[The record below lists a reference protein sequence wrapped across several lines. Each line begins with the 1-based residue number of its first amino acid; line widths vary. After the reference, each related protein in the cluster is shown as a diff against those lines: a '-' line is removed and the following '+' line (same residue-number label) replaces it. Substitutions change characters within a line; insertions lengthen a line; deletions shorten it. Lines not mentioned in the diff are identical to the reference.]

1 MVSARPAR
9 CLART
14 WHSPSVDMNPDSLT
28 AKPALF
34 FPQIGGA
41 AALPYRPLKEGPV
54 QFGETFWSLAPEE
67 GRRWG
72 SKAGDSTPSLQV
84 TPLSPFHQG
93 PALNSPPPPTPMQ
106 FVFKSVCAGTFLVVY
121 WLRLCLLTQEMW
133 VRSLAGELRPHRPPG
148 QTTKTLN
155 RSNIETNSIQ
165 S

>member
-28 AKPALF
+28 AKPALL

-54 QFGETFWSLAPEE
+54 QLGETFWSLAPEE

-84 TPLSPFHQG
+84 TPLSPFPQG
-93 PALNSPPPPTPMQ
+93 PALNSPPTPN
-106 FVFKSVCAGTFLVVY
+106 SHAVCLQKCMCWDFPGGLLV
-121 WLRLCLLTQEMW
+121 
-133 VRSLAGELRPHRPPG
+133 
-148 QTTKTLN
+148 KTLP
-155 RSNIETNSIQ
+155 SNAGNVGSIPGWGAKAPQ
-165 S
+165 ASRPNN